1 MNSTLTWD
9 GWPLMHDRCEQ
20 WKHHHHQYAIT
31 IERLYFM
38 SNKSPPNPLPMY
50 QYLVL
55 IAVSFQPSKECNVWM
70 GRTRTQTWYMI
81 TENWICLNSFF
92 STLDLK
98 RPLVKSGTGPLN
110 YRDWIKNLA
119 QSMISRGELQ
129 YGAEQKKILRPE
141 ENIETWPNPKKGPET
156 KATKGPRLILIP

>member
-1 MNSTLTWD
+1 
-9 GWPLMHDRCEQ
+9 
-20 WKHHHHQYAIT
+20 
-31 IERLYFM
+31 M

-55 IAVSFQPSKECNVWM
+55 IAISFQPSKECNVWM

-98 RPLVKSGTGPLN
+98 RPLVKSGTGLLN
-110 YRDWIKNLA
+110 YRDSIKNLA

-141 ENIETWPNPKKGPET
+141 ENIETWPNPKTGPET
-156 KATKGPRLILIP
+156 KVAKGPRLIPIP

>member
-55 IAVSFQPSKECNVWM
+55 LAISFQPSKECNVWM
-70 GRTRTQTWYMI
+70 GQTRTETWYMI
-81 TENWICLNSFF
+81 TENWICLNPFF

-129 YGAEQKKILRPE
+129 YGAEQK
-141 ENIETWPNPKKGPET
+141 NIKTWREHRDLAQSKNRTWNKSG
-156 KATKGPRLILIP
+156 

>member
-1 MNSTLTWD
+1 
-9 GWPLMHDRCEQ
+9 
-20 WKHHHHQYAIT
+20 
-31 IERLYFM
+31 M

-55 IAVSFQPSKECNVWM
+55 IAISFQPSKECNVWM
-70 GRTRTQTWYMI
+70 GQTRTETWYMI

-110 YRDWIKNLA
+110 YRD
-119 QSMISRGELQ
+119 
-129 YGAEQKKILRPE
+129 
-141 ENIETWPNPKKGPET
+141 
-156 KATKGPRLILIP
+156 